1 MKTKRVKQCEVS
13 VLMAVYKNDRPD
25 WLRLAIDSML
35 NQTLCPDEFIVVVDG
50 PVSQQLRQVL
60 LSYQKQLTVI
70 WLKRN
75 RGLWNAL
82 NEGLKVAKN
91 ELIARMDAD
100 DIATSDRIEKQVAQ
114 FMADPALDLV
124 GGQIAEFEDN
134 IENIVSYRRVPLLQQ
149 DIAKFARFRSPFNHP
164 TIIYKKSSVLSVGG
178 YHNLRRTE
186 DYDLWLRML
195 QEGACCL
202 NLEDVVLYYR
212 VSSANMYRRTN
223 QVNYREMKQL
233 YQRSYKK
240 KFINLFEY
248 IFIRI
253 SRWWFY
259 YAPEFM
265 KYNIYKRMLRDGK

>member
-25 WLRLAIDSML
+25 WLHLAIDSML

-82 NEGLKVAKN
+82 NKGLKVAKN

-164 TIIYKKSSVLSVGG
+164 TIICWWLS
-178 YHNLRRTE
+178 
-186 DYDLWLRML
+186 
-195 QEGACCL
+195 QFA
-202 NLEDVVLYYR
+202 
-212 VSSANMYRRTN
+212 
-223 QVNYREMKQL
+223 
-233 YQRSYKK
+233 SY
-240 KFINLFEY
+240 
-248 IFIRI
+248 
-253 SRWWFY
+253 
-259 YAPEFM
+259 
-265 KYNIYKRMLRDGK
+265 

>member
-25 WLRLAIDSML
+25 WLHLAIDSML

-195 QEGACCL
+195 QEGTRCL